1 MLSINSESSH
11 KLFNHKF
18 IDKIELTENYQTG
31 QRRYQLPD
39 GSLVPSVT
47 TVLSSLDKG
56 HLDVWRKRVGEVE
69 ADKITNQAKNRGTA
83 IHKLAEDYLMNKEDY
98 HVGAMP
104 INLYDFK
111 NHLKPYLDGRV
122 DNILGI
128 EYPLFSKRLKTAGR
142 TDLIADWDGSPAI
155 IDFKTSRKP
164 KKEEW
169 ITNYKMQAAFYAA
182 ALYEMTGI
190 EVKQSVILIS
200 VDNDEPQVF
209 VQNVY
214 TWISEFIKVRNQY
227 KNLYGM

>member
-56 HLDVWRKRVGEVE
+56 HINEWRKRVGEAE

-164 KKEEW
+164 KREEW
-169 ITNYKMQAAFYAA
+169 IKNYFLQATCYS
-182 ALYEMTGI
+182 LMLQERTGI
-190 EVKQSVILIS
+190 ACPDIVILIP

-209 VQNVY
+209 HKKRKDYLEEV
-214 TWISEFIKVRNQY
+214 VRIFTQY
-227 KNLYGM
+227 SA

>member
-1 MLSINSESSH
+1 
-11 KLFNHKF
+11 
-18 IDKIELTENYQTG
+18 
-31 QRRYQLPD
+31 
-39 GSLVPSVT
+39 
-47 TVLSSLDKG
+47 VLSSLDKG
-56 HLDVWRKRVGEVE
+56 HLEVWRNKIGAEA

-98 HVGAMP
+98 HAGSMP

-111 NHLKPYLDGRV
+111 NHIKPYLDARV

-164 KKEEW
+164 KREEW
-169 ITNYKMQAAFYAA
+169 IKNYFLQATCYS
-182 ALYEMTGI
+182 LMLQERTGI
-190 EVKQSVILIS
+190 ACPDIVILIS

-209 VQNVY
+209 HKKRKDYLEEV
-214 TWISEFIKVRNQY
+214 VRIFTQY
-227 KNLYGM
+227 SA

>member
-1 MLSINSESSH
+1 MLNINSESSH

-31 QRRYQLPD
+31 QRRYLLPD

-47 TVLSSLDKG
+47 TVLSSLDKS
-56 HLDVWRKRVGEVE
+56 HINEWRKRVGEVE

-98 HVGAMP
+98 HAGAMP

-111 NHLKPYLDGRV
+111 NHIKPYLDSRV

-164 KKEEW
+164 KREDW
-169 ITNYKMQAAFYAA
+169 IKNYFLQATCYS
-182 ALYEMTGI
+182 LMLQERTGI
-190 EVKQSVILIS
+190 ACPDIVILIS

-209 VQNVY
+209 HKKRKDYLEEV
-214 TWISEFIKVRNQY
+214 VRIFTNY
-227 KNLYGM
+227 SA